1 MKLLFNITNEEIS
14 ADEIKE
20 ALGYTDADLSFKN
33 LLPDINSATK
43 EVRKL
48 ISPEVY
54 LHIYDFYKDNVDDD
68 GVYEYD
74 YEDMQSN
81 ILRQTR
87 YPILVKAYSLFAPSN
102 DISHSNEGR
111 RARTSEN
118 EKLPWQWQIDADNKE
133 QEKRFY
139 RAMDD
144 LIDLLDDS
152 MPEDYETMTDEQKQA
167 TIYYKWI
174 NSAAYKELKSLFV
187 NSLDKFKKVF
197 TIESSLLLHKLAS
210 GMQECED
217 FEILSRIG
225 KEKFD
230 QLKSLEPIEDPKDI
244 QLLKLIHSACV
255 FYSLA
260 WAIPKMSVTIFPEGV
275 LQYQVSDRSNTIS
288 KKPAIGNEHEYA
300 AQSFLKSC
308 EMSLKLIEELVKPEP
323 EPTAEPTPFFTPADS
338 CNKGLSL

>member
-33 LLPDINSATK
+33 LLPDINSATTL
-43 EVRKL
+43 VRKV
-48 ISPEVY
+48 ISREVY
-54 LHIYDFYKDNVDDD
+54 MHIYDFYKDNLEDD
-68 GVYEYD
+68 GTYVYD
-74 YEDMQSN
+74 YEDMESN

-102 DISHSNEGR
+102 DLSHSNEGR

-144 LIDLLDDS
+144 LIDLLDES
-152 MPEDYETMTDEQKQA
+152 IPEGYEAMTDEDKQD

-187 NSLDKFKKVF
+187 NSLDKFNKVF

-210 GMQECED
+210 GLQECEE

-230 QLKSLEPIEDPKDI
+230 QLKSSEPIENPKDI
-244 QLLKLIHSACV
+244 ELLKLIHTACV

-275 LQYQVSDRSNTIS
+275 LQYQVSDRSNTIA

-300 AQSFLKSC
+300 AQSFAKSC

-323 EPTAEPTPFFTPADS
+323 EPMAEPTPFFTPADS
-338 CNKGLSL
+338 CDKGVSL

>member
-1 MKLLFNITNEEIS
+1 MKLLFNITDEEIS
-14 ADEIKE
+14 ADEIK
-20 ALGYTDADLSFKN
+20 ASLGYTDADLSFKN
-33 LLPDINSATK
+33 LLPDISSATALVK
-43 EVRKL
+43 KV
-48 ISPEVY
+48 ISKEVY
-54 LHIYDFYKDNVDDD
+54 LHLYDFYKDNLEPDGTYIYNYDDI
-68 GVYEYD
+68 E
-74 YEDMQSN
+74 SN
-81 ILRQTR
+81 VLRQTR

-118 EKLPWQWQIDADNKE
+118 QKLPWQWQIDADNKE

-152 MPEDYETMTDEQKQA
+152 MPEDYETLSEIAQKE
-167 TIYYKWI
+167 TIYYKWV
-174 NSAAYKELKSLFV
+174 NSIAYKELKSLFV
-187 NSLDKFKKVF
+187 NSLDKFNKVF

-210 GMQECED
+210 GLQECEE

-230 QLKSLEPIEDPKDI
+230 QLKSSEPIEDPKDI
-244 QLLKLIHSACV
+244 QLVKLIHTACV

-260 WAIPKMSVTIFPEGV
+260 WAIPKMSITIFPEGV
-275 LQYQVSDRSNTIS
+275 LQYQVSDRSNTIA

-300 AQSFLKSC
+300 AQSFAKSC
-308 EMSLKLIEELVKPEP
+308 QMALTLIEELVKPVP
-323 EPTAEPTPFFTPADS
+323 EPLAEPIPFFTPANNCD
-338 CNKGLSL
+338 KGLSL

>member
-1 MKLLFNITNEEIS
+1 MKLLFNITDVEIS
-14 ADEIKE
+14 ADEIKSS
-20 ALGYTDADLSFKN
+20 LGYTDADLSFKN
-33 LLPDINSATK
+33 LLPDINSATTL
-43 EVRKL
+43 VRKV
-48 ISPEVY
+48 ISREVY
-54 LHIYDFYKDNVDDD
+54 MHIYDFYKDNLEED
-68 GVYEYD
+68 GTYIYD
-74 YEDMQSN
+74 YEDIESN

-152 MPEDYETMTDEQKQA
+152 MPEGYQGMTDEQKNA
-167 TIYYKWI
+167 TVYYKWI

-187 NSLDKFKKVF
+187 NSIDKFNKVF
-197 TIESSLLLHKLAS
+197 TIESSLLLHKLAA
-210 GMQECED
+210 GLQECEE

-225 KEKFD
+225 KEKFE
-230 QLKSLEPIEDPKDI
+230 QLKSSEPIEDPKDV
-244 QLLKLIHSACV
+244 QLLKLIHTACV

-260 WAIPKMSVTIFPEGV
+260 WAIPKMSITIFPEGV
-275 LQYQVSDRSNTIS
+275 LQYQVSDRANTIA

-300 AQSFLKSC
+300 MQSFAKSC
-308 EMSLKLIEELVKPEP
+308 QLALSLIEELVKTEP
-323 EPTAEPTPFFTPADS
+323 EPLTDRPPFFTPTDDCAP
-338 CNKGLSL
+338 GLYL

>member
-1 MKLLFNITNEEIS
+1 MKLLFNIEDEEIS
-14 ADEIKE
+14 ADEIKQ
-20 ALGYTDADLSFKN
+20 ALGFTDADFSFKN

-54 LHIYDFYKDNVDDD
+54 LHIYDFYKDNIEDD
-68 GVYEYD
+68 GTYVYD
-74 YEDMQSN
+74 YEDMESN

-144 LIDLLDDS
+144 LIDLLDES
-152 MPEDYETMTDEQKQA
+152 MPEDYESLSDEDKQA
-167 TIYYKWI
+167 TIYFKWI

-187 NSLDKFKKVF
+187 NSIDKFNKVF

-210 GMQECED
+210 GLQECEE

-230 QLKSLEPIEDPKDI
+230 QLKSSEPTEDPKDI
-244 QLLKLIHSACV
+244 QLLKLIHTACV

-260 WAIPKMSVTIFPEGV
+260 WAIPKMSITIFPEGV
-275 LQYQVSDRSNTIS
+275 LQYQVSDRSNTIA

-300 AQSFLKSC
+300 MQSFAKS
-308 EMSLKLIEELVKPEP
+308 SQLALKLIEELVKPVP
-323 EPTAEPTPFFTPADS
+323 EPSADPTTFFTPSDS
-338 CNKGLSL
+338 CSKGLSL